1 MEIKSNEE
9 KLAELRDLENKEAK
23 LFDTRAYNA
32 VKKTKSEIVKQ
43 LLRQDLQANDEQGLI
58 ELLVDNPI
66 SIDIEKEEE
75 NNLTFG
81 EKIADRFSELAGSWG
96 FILIFGTIIV
106 LWIIIN
112 TVIMADKPYD
122 AYPFILLNLI
132 LSCVAA
138 LQAPIIMMSQNRQGK
153 KDSLRNHNDY
163 RIDLKSELML
173 EDLHHKIEIIIKNQ
187 NRINRYIDAEELKK
201 SKIEKGVNENDK
213 Q

>member
-1 MEIKSNEE
+1 M
-9 KLAELRDLENKEAK
+9 
-23 LFDTRAYNA
+23 FDTRAYNA

-96 FILIFGTIIV
+96 FILIFGAIIV

>member
-201 SKIEKGVNENDK
+201 SKIEKGVNENAK